1 MERLE
6 KLTAGMP
13 LLVGGDRFTT
23 VPADIAD
30 AFEPGDAVLVADTG
44 EVLHVPDAERRA
56 ATVAVDAAV
65 AAFDLMGT
73 ATDEQVSAFYD
84 TFANA
89 LADDTIFV
97 AIAEANAA
105 DVEAAR
111 QKGRSTT
118 RLELTTRMRNDMV
131 EGLRGWRDMPGGRGE
146 VVETVTHDGWRV
158 EQVRDRLGVV
168 GFVFE
173 GRPNV
178 FADACGVLRSGNTVV
193 FRIGSDALGTARAI
207 VTHALRPALAAAGLH
222 EGSAALVDSPSRAAG
237 YALFSDPRL
246 SLAVARGSGRA
257 VSMLGGIARTA
268 GIPASLHGTGGAW
281 IVAGPTADAD
291 DFGEAVTRS
300 LDRKVCNTLNTCA
313 ITADR
318 ADELVPVFLD
328 ALRAAGTARGVEPKL
343 HVSADSVEHVP
354 SDWFDR
360 QVPIARAEGEV
371 KEAQAERIAAD
382 ELGREWE
389 WEDSPEVTLVV
400 VDSIDDAVQR
410 FNAQAP
416 RFVASLL
423 ATDPAEHDRFFAT
436 IDAPFV
442 GNGLTRWVDGQY
454 ALGKPELGL
463 SNWETGRLFARGGI
477 LAGDSV
483 HTVRTRA
490 VLDRPD
496 IPR

>member
-1 MERLE
+1 
-6 KLTAGMP
+6 
-13 LLVGGDRFTT
+13 
-23 VPADIAD
+23 
-30 AFEPGDAVLVADTG
+30 
-44 EVLHVPDAERRA
+44 
-56 ATVAVDAAV
+56 
-65 AAFDLMGT
+65 
-73 ATDEQVSAFYD
+73 
-84 TFANA
+84 
-89 LADDTIFV
+89 ADDV
-97 AIAEANAA
+97 
-105 DVEAAR
+105 
-111 QKGRSTT
+111 
-118 RLELTTRMRNDMV
+118 
-131 EGLRGWRDMPGGRGE
+131 
-146 VVETVTHDGWRV
+146 
-158 EQVRDRLGVV
+158 
-168 GFVFE
+168 
-173 GRPNV
+173 
-178 FADACGVLRSGNTVV
+178 
-193 FRIGSDALGTARAI
+193 
-207 VTHALRPALAAAGLH
+207 
-222 EGSAALVDSPSRAAG
+222 
-237 YALFSDPRL
+237 
-246 SLAVARGSGRA
+246 
-257 VSMLGGIARTA
+257 
-268 GIPASLHGTGGAW
+268 
-281 IVAGPTADAD
+281 
-291 DFGEAVTRS
+291 GEAVTRS